1 MNNDVSG
8 SAADLVIDISGA
20 TVRYGSEEVLHDF
33 NWQVRR
39 GEHWFILGPNGAGK
53 TTLVKTLMG
62 FKWPLYGSRVAVLGE
77 VYGQC
82 NLVDVRRKIAWVS
95 PFLLKWT
102 SSHTTARDVVLSGID
117 ATIGMHREPT
127 DAEIELAMAQMRDL
141 HCEHVAAHAFEDL
154 SSGEQLKVLIG
165 RAMMQSPE
173 LLILDEA
180 CVHLDMKTREHL
192 LANITALTLR
202 PDAPTVILITHRLED
217 ITRTFTRGMILKDGR
232 MVAQGAREEII
243 TAENLSG
250 AFDMP
255 LRLHRVLDGRF
266 WVTPAE

>member
-1 MNNDVSG
+1 MISNET
-8 SAADLVIDISGA
+8 AADPGLAIDIRGA
-20 TVRYGSEEVLHDF
+20 TVRYGAEEALHDF
-33 NWQVRR
+33 SWQVRR

-62 FKWPLYGSRVAVLGE
+62 FKWPLYGARVAILGHL
-77 VYGQC
+77 YGQC
-82 NLVDVRRKIAWVS
+82 NLVEVRRQIAWVS

-102 SSHTTARDVVLSGID
+102 SAHTTARDVVLSGLD
-117 ATIGMHREPT
+117 ATIGLHREPT
-127 DAEIELAMAQMRDL
+127 AAEIDLAMDRMRDL
-141 HCEHVAAHAFEDL
+141 HCDHVAAHAFEDL

-165 RAMMQSPE
+165 RALMQTPE

-192 LANITALTLR
+192 LSTIAALAQR
-202 PDAPTVILITHRLED
+202 PDAPNIIMITHRLED
-217 ITRTFTRGMILKDGR
+217 ITRTFTRGMILKGGR
-232 MVAQGAREEII
+232 MLAQGPREEII
-243 TAENLSG
+243 TDANLSS
-250 AFDMP
+250 AFEMP